1 MDLIHTYDIKHLLYQ
16 LLFKIC
22 ISIDENYDTESE
34 RKRERGRERKRE
46 RGAQVTKVN
55 TSITIYREILW
66 RTTNRSTSTPLFP
79 FAGYSLILY
88 TFIMCRQNT
97 CMLVPHSVY
106 SKGTVRLRWYRLY
119 QNTRCKSN
127 DFWNAMRTMNL
138 ICLLYMVLN
147 MTI

>member
-22 ISIDENYDTESE
+22 ISIDENYDTERERVWERESE
-34 RKRERGRERKRE
+34 REIEREGEEERERKRE

-88 TFIMCRQNT
+88 TFIVCRQNT

-106 SKGTVRLRWYRLY
+106 SKGTVRLRWYRY
-119 QNTRCKSN
+119 C
-127 DFWNAMRTMNL
+127 
-138 ICLLYMVLN
+138 I
-147 MTI
+147 